1 MANPKQKSRRRKII
15 LFSAVG
21 VLVALVG
28 VLVAVKHREQPVAIS
43 KEKVIRR
50 DVTETVV
57 ANGKIQPVVEVT
69 ISPEVSGE
77 IIELPVKEGQ
87 NVKKGDLLVKIR
99 PDTYLAAYNSALANY
114 HASIANTN
122 TAASNL
128 ERARLEYERE
138 KQLYKSALVS
148 DSDFLTVKTTY
159 DVAVATLAGAVE
171 QVAVAQAALDSAE
184 ADLTKTTIYSP
195 LDGTV
200 TRLNSQL
207 GERVVGTAMMAGTE
221 IMTVSDLN
229 AMEARVDLGEID
241 VVLVAVGQAVKM
253 DVDAFKDRKFTGT
266 VTEIANSANNAT
278 TGTGTA
284 SSSSSSSSSSSQ
296 DATKFQVKIRIAEKE
311 LFRPGMSVTANIET
325 RYRTNVLTVPIQ
337 CVTTR
342 MPKGKTN
349 SVAQVAGADPAPATG
364 GTNVATQVSSN
375 VTQTT
380 SETNDATTNKKPNE
394 PVKPVEVVF
403 LVNGDHVNMAPV
415 KRGISDDNYV
425 EIVDGLKE
433 GQEVV
438 TGTYKA
444 IAKELDDGKAVK
456 VDTHAAAAT
465 DKDKTSP

>member
-1 MANPKQKSRRRKII
+1 MANPKQKRRRRKII

-28 VLVAVKHREQPVAIS
+28 VLVAVKRRDQPVAIS
-43 KEKVIRR
+43 KEKVTRR

-99 PDTYLAAYNSALANY
+99 PDNYLAARNSALANY

-128 ERARLEYERE
+128 ERARLEYERDKE
-138 KQLYKSALVS
+138 LYKSSLVS
-148 DSDFLTVKTTY
+148 ESDFLTVKTTY
-159 DVAVATLAGAVE
+159 DVAVATLAGSVE
-171 QVAVAQAALDSAE
+171 QVAVAQAALDTAD
-184 ADLTKTTIYSP
+184 ADLVKTTIYSP
-195 LDGTV
+195 LAGTV
-200 TRLNSQL
+200 TRLNSEL

-241 VVLVAVGQAVKM
+241 VVLVAVGQAVKLE
-253 DVDAFKDRKFTGT
+253 VDAFKDRKFTGT
-266 VTEIANSANNAT
+266 VTEIANSANNST
-278 TGTGTA
+278 TGTGATA
-284 SSSSSSSSSSSQ
+284 SSSSSSSSSQ

-311 LFRPGMSVTANIET
+311 VFRPGMSVTANIET

-342 MPKGKTN
+342 MPKEAAKGKTN
-349 SVAQVAGADPAPATG
+349 EIVQVASTDPAPATA
-364 GTNVATQVSSN
+364 GTNAVSDVS
-375 VTQTT
+375 
-380 SETNDATTNKKPNE
+380 TNAAGTNNAASNKKPNE
-394 PVKPVEVVF
+394 PVKPAEVVF
-403 LVNGDHVNMAPV
+403 LVDSGHAKMAKV

-444 IAKELDDGKAVK
+444 IAKELEEGKAVK
-456 VDTHAAAAT
+456 VDEHAAAADK